1 MGRFEN
7 KIKPLFASLSCSF
20 GPPDK
25 QLFLADHLESARQ
38 HKALGSASLQ
48 AASTQPQERV
58 KCSQAPHICIISTCR
73 GTRGT
78 ELFIKQI
85 CAAAAC
91 SERQGLQAV
100 SPQHAHLIKE
110 MAMFTCTHVCTHVL
124 FPGEV
129 QTMSSVLEN
138 KAFHKGFCAEGK
150 HPQQTR
156 PHTTFPFPH
165 TVTKCD

>member
-1 MGRFEN
+1 MGRFKN
-7 KIKPLFASLSCSF
+7 KIKPLFVSLSCSF

-58 KCSQAPHICIISTCR
+58 KRSQAPHICIISTCR

-129 QTMSSVLEN
+129 QSTQCWKTRHFTQVSVQRASIPSKRVLTQPS
-138 KAFHKGFCAEGK
+138 HSL
-150 HPQQTR
+150 TL
-156 PHTTFPFPH
+156 
-165 TVTKCD
+165 